1 MSTNNRSAVRRF
13 APLTKTQR
21 TPGGDWQ
28 QDKPQRSAF
37 LSSTLG
43 ARAWHEGRAD
53 GWCGSYSPSDFLV
66 LLATRRTPLPELPEA
81 KLDLM
86 KKRGKEKALSVVTRE
101 TSRKQRNMTHFR
113 RCAQQYTNELTAR
126 KPQASSFAGAV
137 IPDKH
142 PHKTT
147 HPQVEHVAEDRQ
159 NTGEKEEARVSAN
172 PPTSHP
178 VWSESTS
185 D

>member
-126 KPQASSFAGAV
+126 KPQASSLAGAV

-142 PHKTT
+142 RTRRRTHKSSMLQRIGKTLERGRS
-147 HPQVEHVAEDRQ
+147 P
-159 NTGEKEEARVSAN
+159 G
-172 PPTSHP
+172 
-178 VWSESTS
+178 
-185 D
+185 